1 MPATVWKG
9 YLSFGLV
16 SFPVRLF
23 AAARAEPAHFHLL
36 HRKDRSRVKE
46 AWYCNPAKSL
56 VDHMSRPFK
65 PAALHDSYQE
75 NLERLIEEKRKEQ
88 RITAVKR
95 PRRAPAVD
103 WMEALKRSLK
113 TASLSE
119 PARKGSGRH
128 KAA

>member
-1 MPATVWKG
+1 M
-9 YLSFGLV
+9 
-16 SFPVRLF
+16 
-23 AAARAEPAHFHLL
+23 
-36 HRKDRSRVKE
+36 KE

-103 WMEALKRSLK
+103 WILARAPKRSLK